1 MRFSKMFTCFLFS
14 LFSPE
19 VSRIKSDAFFFSFVF
34 GFANFSPSH
43 RQSLSSL
50 NNIDRITLGFGRV
63 YTLRTTFGQRVSWS
77 CTVRY
82 LVLSFFPYSD
92 EV

>member
-1 MRFSKMFTCFLFS
+1 MRFSKMFTCFLFL
-14 LFSPE
+14 LFSSE
-19 VSRIKSDAFFFSFVF
+19 VSRIKLDAFFFSFVF
-34 GFANFSPSH
+34 GFANLSPSH

-50 NNIDRITLGFGRV
+50 NNINRITLGV
-63 YTLRTTFGQRVSWS
+63 YILRFTFGQRVSF
-77 CTVRY
+77 CAVRY